1 MQLNA
6 AARDANVRWIVVSVG
21 ASELER
27 QVTLVTANLKRM
39 QRVMSMTKLTANSC
53 SSWEYSEQVVKMTR
67 A

>member
-1 MQLNA
+1 MQMSDGL
-6 AARDANVRWIVVSVG
+6 WSVL
-21 ASELER
+21 ASSKLER

-39 QRVMSMTKLTANSC
+39 QRVMSLAKLTANSC